1 MPATDDEVMEVEEF
15 LVDEKIEIPVVTD
28 AGNVECISN
37 EESSSGKSHKES
49 SEGLFE
55 LLL

>member
-15 LVDEKIEIPVVTD
+15 LVDEKIELPVVTD